1 MIHLPIIL
9 AYIVAG
15 FIIMTP
21 IIITIHYNKNKIKK
35 LCGKKIITVIPD
47 EIIPAEIIPAEII
60 PAEIIVLNNKSINES
75 NDEKWSII
83 H

>member
-1 MIHLPIIL
+1 MIHPPIIL

-60 PAEIIVLNNKSINES
+60 VLNNKSINES

>member
-1 MIHLPIIL
+1 MIILLYIIMVPLPIIL
-9 AYIVAG
+9 AYVVAG

-35 LCGKKIITVIPD
+35 LCEKKIIIVIPE
-47 EIIPAEIIPAEII
+47 EIISAPEIII
-60 PAEIIVLNNKSINES
+60 LNNKSINES

>member
-1 MIHLPIIL
+1 MIHSPIIL

-21 IIITIHYNKNKIKK
+21 IIISIHYNKNKIKK
-35 LCGKKIITVIPD
+35 LCEKKIITVIPD
-47 EIIPAEIIPAEII
+47 EIIPSPEIII
-60 PAEIIVLNNKSINES
+60 LNNKSINES

>member
-9 AYIVAG
+9 AYVVAG

-21 IIITIHYNKNKIKK
+21 IVIVIKYNKNKIKK
-35 LCGKKIITVIPD
+35 LCEKKIITVIPE
-47 EIIPAEIIPAEII
+47 EIIPASEIVIE
-60 PAEIIVLNNKSINES
+60 NNES
-75 NDEKWSII
+75 NNDEKWSII

>member
-1 MIHLPIIL
+1 MIHFPIIL

-15 FIIMTP
+15 FIIITP

-35 LCGKKIITVIPD
+35 LCGKKIITVIPE
-47 EIIPAEIIPAEII
+47 EIIPASEIII
-60 PAEIIVLNNKSINES
+60 LNNKSINES
-75 NDEKWSII
+75 NDDETWSII